1 MVLDQLE
8 SDFVRGDIYANDD
21 SKFLVF
27 LMANTRPKPQ
37 DLAERL
43 EHLSSLLAS
52 LEEELVQL
60 YSQGEVAP
68 TGSWITRYQ
77 ARGQSKC
84 YWYYKWQASY
94 PVFPTADGQLSR
106 YKHLGKAG
114 SAAYL
119 EALTQIL
126 RRAQTEG
133 LEQAIKTLKAGLQDL
148 CEEGMKNRTEG
159 RIRSRN

>member
-8 SDFVRGDIYANDD
+8 WDFVRGDSYANDD

-133 LEQAIKTLKAGLQDL
+133 LEQAIKTLNAGLQDL

>member
-1 MVLDQLE
+1 MTPI
-8 SDFVRGDIYANDD
+8 SSYF
-21 SKFLVF
+21 F
-27 LMANTRPKPQ
+27 MANTRPKPE

-52 LEEELVQL
+52 LEEQLAQL

-68 TGSWITRYQ
+68 TSSWITRYQ
-77 ARGQSKC
+77 ARGKSKR
-84 YWYYKWQASY
+84 YWYYKWQSSY

-114 SAAYL
+114 SSAYL

-126 RRAQTEG
+126 RRAQIDG
-133 LEQAIKTLKAGLQDL
+133 FEQALKTLKAGLQDL
-148 CEEGMKNRTEG
+148 GEEAMKNRREG
-159 RIRSRN
+159 SNSSRK